1 MVNRREGAAAMNR
14 LEYFK
19 ARLEATITPVEV
31 LKMLKTHPES
41 ICVVDVRNGPA
52 KLIGDRIPGA
62 LQIPQNVILLHTGC
76 LLKDRTLVLYCWDT
90 WCSLAAEAAVPLLER
105 GFDVREMYGGMRAW
119 KTLKFPTEPVD
130 VEALAG
136 QHEPLAV

>member
-1 MVNRREGAAAMNR
+1 MANDSMAVMNR
-14 LEYFK
+14 LEYCK

-31 LKMLKTHPES
+31 FKLLKTHPEG

-52 KLIGDRIPGA
+52 RLLGDRVPDA
-62 LQIPQNVILLHTGC
+62 LQIPQNVILVRTGR
-76 LLKDRTLVLYCWDT
+76 LPKDRILVPYCWDT

-130 VEALAG
+130 SEALAG

>member
-1 MVNRREGAAAMNR
+1 MANESVAVMNR

-31 LKMLKTHPES
+31 LKLLETHPES

-52 KLIGDRIPGA
+52 KLLGDRVPDA
-62 LQIPQNVILLHTGC
+62 LQIPQNVILLHTGR
-76 LLKDRTLVLYCWDT
+76 LPKDRILVLYCWDT

-105 GFDVREMYGGMRAW
+105 GFDVREMYGGMRAR
-119 KTLKFPTEPVD
+119 KTLKFPREPVD
-130 VEALAG
+130 SEALAG